1 MSDLLS
7 FAADNENYTNNIDIL
22 ENGRFSQF

>member
-7 FAADNENYTNNIDIL
+7 FAADNEHFTNNIDIL